1 MVVVEVRQG
10 ILGVDGCGWGPAKNT
25 VNRGSHLSKNDEND
39 KNDEEDE
46 KERRP
51 RQKEAKEAEEKEE
64 EEKEEQEATNIKSN
78 NPYLAG
84 REI

>member
-10 ILGVDGCGWGPAKNT
+10 ILGVDGYGWGPAKNT
-25 VNRGSHLSKNDEND
+25 TNRGSHLSKNNEND
-39 KNDEEDE
+39 KDDEEDE
-46 KERRP
+46 KERRT
-51 RQKEAKEAEEKEE
+51 RQKEAKEKEEKKEE
-64 EEKEEQEATNIKSN
+64 EKEATNIKSN